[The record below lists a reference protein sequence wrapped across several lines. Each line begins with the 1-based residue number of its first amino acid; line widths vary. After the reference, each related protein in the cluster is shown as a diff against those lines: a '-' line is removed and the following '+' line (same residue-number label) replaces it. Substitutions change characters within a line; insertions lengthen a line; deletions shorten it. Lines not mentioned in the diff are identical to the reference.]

1 MKIFYQ
7 TFSNTNKLISILLLI
22 ILAQSC
28 TKDANCNGQSDIV
41 NSYYIS
47 ADDKSKIPFKGND
60 TLTYI
65 SDGGDTAILIGNGKR
80 AYMDVISK
88 NIGDLECSRYQV
100 DNNETVSFEYNGSN
114 SELNKLGFKIY
125 GNNESTKIQFL
136 INSFYGNTD
145 PYYINNTTTYT
156 NSVRIGNKFY
166 IGKPIVWLG
175 INTLLYNFNNGF
187 LKITTIRSLCQALA
201 KGTTVLK

>member
-7 TFSNTNKLISILLLI
+7 TFSITTKLISIFLLI

-28 TKDANCNGQSDIV
+28 TKDTNCGDQSKIE

-65 SDGGDTAILIGNGKR
+65 SDAGDTAILIGNGKR

-100 DNNETVSFEYNGSN
+100 ENNETVSFEYNGSN
-114 SELNKLGFKIY
+114 SELNKIKYKIWGNKDRTLIEYFVNDVYSNDYPYYFNSTKFYTDSILINGIFYSGIPLDNVKYKGLYNYNFGFFKIEFN
-125 GNNESTKIQFL
+125 G
-136 INSFYGNTD
+136 
-145 PYYINNTTTYT
+145 
-156 NSVRIGNKFY
+156 
-166 IGKPIVWLG
+166 GKVWL
-175 INTLLYNFNNGF
+175 
-187 LKITTIRSLCQALA
+187 LKI
-201 KGTTVLK
+201 